1 MINLKISEKLKNILG
16 DEIVIGCIQAAVNVK
31 EFDEK
36 LWGEICAACDKIAEA
51 NSLEDILK
59 IEEIKAG
66 RDAYRK
72 LGQDPSRYRI
82 SSESLIRRVV
92 KGNGL
97 YKVNNIVDI
106 NNLISI
112 LSFCPVCAY
121 DLDKIGS
128 EVSLNIGEE
137 GDSYEGIGRGKINL
151 SKIPVFA
158 DKEGM
163 FGSTTSDSIR
173 AMVTEGTKRIIMC
186 IVSFNGNENLEQHI
200 EHCKEL
206 LIKYA
211 EGQNI
216 EVSIVR

>member
-1 MINLKISEKLKNILG
+1 MINLIISEKLKNILR
-16 DEIVIGCIQAAVNVK
+16 DKIVIGCIQASVSVK
-31 EFDEK
+31 EFNEK
-36 LWGEICAACDKIAEA
+36 LWEEICTACDKIAEE
-51 NSLEDILK
+51 NSLEDVLK
-59 IEEIKAG
+59 IEGIKTG
-66 RDAYRK
+66 REAYRK

-106 NNLISI
+106 NNLVSI

-128 EVSLNIGEE
+128 DVSLNVGEE

-151 SKIPVFA
+151 SKIPVFV

-173 AMVTEGTKRIIMC
+173 AMVTEDTKRLILC
-186 IVSFNGNENLEQHI
+186 IVSFNGDENLEQHM
-200 EHCKEL
+200 EYCKDL

-211 EGQNI
+211 EGKDI
-216 EVSIVR
+216 EMNIVR

>member
-1 MINLKISEKLKNILG
+1 MINVNISEKIKSILG
-16 DEIVIGCIQAAVNVK
+16 NKIAIGCIQATVTVK

-36 LWGEICAACDKIAEA
+36 LWEEICIVCNKIAEE
-51 NSLEDILK
+51 NSLEDVLK
-59 IEEIKAG
+59 IEGIKAG

-112 LSFCPVCAY
+112 LSFCPVCTY
-121 DLDKIGS
+121 DLDKIDS
-128 EVSLNIGEE
+128 EISLNVGEE

-151 SKIPVFA
+151 SKIPVFS

-173 AMVTEGTKRIIMC
+173 AMVTENTKRLIMC
-186 IVSFNGNENLEQHI
+186 IVSFNGGENLEQHMD
-200 EHCKEL
+200 HCKEL

-211 EGQNI
+211 GGKDMEMD
-216 EVSIVR
+216 IVR